1 MIQSGKSENR
11 SKEQPKNMDQDKVK
25 IKERMEKLGIAIEH
39 HRYNYHVLDKE
50 EISSEALD
58 SLKRELSNL
67 EAMYPE
73 LISGNSPSLRVAG
86 KPLKQFE
93 KVIHK
98 VPQWSF
104 NDAFTEQDVKD
115 FDGRVNR
122 MLNSA
127 LLAKASNASAL
138 ESSLAGLGG
147 IKYTYDCELK
157 IDGLKV
163 VLEYKDGV
171 LIQAA
176 TRGDGKVG
184 ENVTMNVRTIQ
195 SVPLKLRKPVSI
207 IVEGEV
213 WLSKSNFERLNK
225 EQAHKGIPLFANPRN
240 VAAGSIRQLDPKIVA
255 DRKLDVFV
263 YDLAELNG
271 GSILGPGS
279 ASGSAL
285 DLSGSWGVHPKTQIE
300 ELEYLGELGFK
311 VNKHAKLC
319 KNIDEVLA
327 FWKKW
332 QTLSKKEDYWID
344 GVVIKVNEVKY
355 QELLGYTGKAPRFG
369 IAFKFQAEQVT
380 TVVEDIKLQ
389 VGRTG
394 VLTPV
399 AHLTPVEVAGSIVS
413 RATLHNEDEINR
425 LDVRIG
431 DTVILQKAGDV
442 IPDIVCVL
450 KEMRTGKEK
459 KYKFPTYVPEC
470 GGNGEIERIPGQSA
484 WRCVFQDS
492 DIQQRRKLYH
502 FVSKKC
508 FDIDGLGPRQIDMF
522 VENNLV
528 SSFDDIFTITKGDV
542 LSLPRFA
549 EKSADN
555 LIEGIEKSKKISLPR
570 FIFSLSI
577 LHVGEETAECVAG
590 KFNTLEKIMKA
601 SVDDLRS
608 VEGVGDVVANSIYDW
623 FQNPANL
630 ELVDNLLKYAEVQKF
645 ISPLESIREKV
656 ASSRAGEGV
665 NFVDK
670 TFVLTGSLPTMTRD
684 EAKDLIK
691 SLGGD
696 VSSSVSAKTDY
707 VLAGESSGSK
717 YERALELGVKIID
730 EEEFKK
736 LAGL

>member
-1 MIQSGKSENR
+1 MIQSDKGQNTEE
-11 SKEQPKNMDQDKVK
+11 SKAK
-25 IKERMEKLGIAIEH
+25 IKERMHKLGLAIEY

-50 EISSEALD
+50 EISAEALD

-67 EAMYPE
+67 EAMYPDLVDE
-73 LISGNSPSLRVAG
+73 NSPSLRVAG

-104 NDAFTEQDVKD
+104 NDAFTEQDMRD

-122 MLNSA
+122 ML
-127 LLAKASNASAL
+127 
-138 ESSLAGLGG
+138 GG
-147 IKYTYDCELK
+147 VSPKYTYDCELK

-171 LIQAA
+171 LVQAA

-195 SVPLKLRKPVSI
+195 SVPLKLQNPISI

-225 EQAHKGIPLFANPRN
+225 EQMHKGLPLFANPRN
-240 VAAGSIRQLDPKIVA
+240 VAAGSIRQLDPKIVSE
-255 DRKLDVFV
+255 RKLDVFV
-263 YDLAELNG
+263 YDLAQLNG
-271 GSILGPGS
+271 GSSSGLGV
-279 ASGSAL
+279 A
-285 DLSGSWGVHPKTQIE
+285 PKTQIE
-300 ELEYLGELGFK
+300 ELAYLSSLGFK
-311 VNKHAKLC
+311 VNKHAKFC
-319 KNIDEVLA
+319 KNIDEVIA

-332 QTLSKKEDYWID
+332 QVLSKKEDYWID

-355 QELLGYTGKAPRFG
+355 QDALGYTGKAPRFG

-425 LDVRIG
+425 LDVRVG

-442 IPDIVCVL
+442 IPDIVSVL

-484 WRCVFQDS
+484 WRCVIKDS
-492 DIQQRRKLYH
+492 DVQQRRKLYH

-508 FDIDGLGPRQIDMF
+508 FDIDGLGPRQIDLL
-522 VENNLV
+522 VENNLI
-528 SSFDDIFTITKGDV
+528 SSFADIFTITRGDV

-549 EKSADN
+549 GKSADN
-555 LIEGIEKSKKISLPR
+555 LIEGIEKAKNISLPR

-590 KFNTLEKIMKA
+590 KFNTLDKIMKA
-601 SVDDLRS
+601 SVEDLRG
-608 VEGVGDVVANSIYDW
+608 VEGVGEVVANSIYEW
-623 FQNPANL
+623 FQSKANL
-630 ELVDNLLKYAEVQKF
+630 ELVEKLLEHVNVQKF
-645 ISPLESIREKV
+645 VSPLESLRQKLAAAGGARGGSV
-656 ASSRAGEGV
+656 SSSTSNKDAIN
-665 NFVDK
+665 NFIDK
-670 TFVLTGSLPTMTRD
+670 TFVLTGSLPIMTRD

-691 SLGGD
+691 ALGGD

-717 YERALELGVKIID
+717 YEKALELGVKIID
-730 EEEFKK
+730 EKEFRK
-736 LAGL
+736 LAGLL